1 MNIDKDADYCKN
13 EQQQPMQTRASQWPA
28 QKLSWTGPNKKTTG
42 TEDDNNKRLKLN
54 SPTLQFMKIQS
65 VRSSESPL
73 YILTHV
79 MFLHVYGN
87 IIIELGVI
95 NPDYDIV
102 INASLTRS

>member
-1 MNIDKDADYCKN
+1 
-13 EQQQPMQTRASQWPA
+13 
-28 QKLSWTGPNKKTTG
+28 
-42 TEDDNNKRLKLN
+42 
-54 SPTLQFMKIQS
+54 MKIQS